1 MSDSALTRLAHL
13 FALSAFAVAA
23 PLFEMLRRYP
33 EFLAVHGAGGAD
45 LLAIA
50 MLSLLPLPFVLWT
63 MESVAGRL
71 RPSLLG
77 PVHAG
82 LVGFLTALI
91 TLPPFGRIDW
101 LPGPLPVALAIG
113 VGVAGAIVFVRFRV
127 LRELLLWGA
136 AAAPA
141 FALIFALDPSI
152 RRIAFA
158 EAVAV
163 ESSAWPSD
171 TPIVLVVFDALPTV
185 SLLDRNLQIDALRYP
200 NFAEFASHSTWYRQN
215 TTVGY
220 GTLACVS
227 AIFDGRYPANDR
239 HAILAD
245 HPQNIFTLTFD
256 SHRQHVLEPLTRL
269 SPERREGDR
278 YFLAKVS
285 RAELLRDTGVIL
297 AQLLTPPASRDRLP
311 ALDQTWK
318 HFADPSRKHDIEARR
333 KVEAFHA
340 YLDEMRVAEKAT
352 LYAIH
357 TVLPHGPFRYFPSG
371 RTYSIEG
378 DDPSGAANWGDWKG
392 MEWAILHNQQ
402 RHLLQLAYVDS
413 LLGELLNRLK
423 QLGIYDEALVVLT
436 ADHGVGFVVGE
447 QRRGLGD
454 NNRLEVLGVPLLIK
468 RPGQVVGNQSDLP
481 TESIDILPTIA
492 EIAGLSLQ
500 APVDGVSLVGNA
512 AASRTIKRQT
522 YRSPTE
528 FSIDVLSPFKEIV
541 ARNFERFGDGA
552 DDRLWVFG
560 PNSDLVGRRI
570 EEFEL
575 GSATDCRVVL
585 RDADRFDAV
594 DLLSEPL
601 PCELYG
607 ELYPEGGSQVRA
619 LAIALNGEI
628 VATTQNY
635 RTKENKP
642 RTLWSALLPE
652 SALRAGKNDLK
663 IYLIGADAR
672 GERMLSPV

>member
-1 MSDSALTRLAHL
+1 
-13 FALSAFAVAA
+13 
-23 PLFEMLRRYP
+23 
-33 EFLAVHGAGGAD
+33 
-45 LLAIA
+45 
-50 MLSLLPLPFVLWT
+50 
-63 MESVAGRL
+63 
-71 RPSLLG
+71 
-77 PVHAG
+77 
-82 LVGFLTALI
+82 
-91 TLPPFGRIDW
+91 
-101 LPGPLPVALAIG
+101 
-113 VGVAGAIVFVRFRV
+113 
-127 LRELLLWGA
+127 
-136 AAAPA
+136 
-141 FALIFALDPSI
+141 
-152 RRIAFA
+152 
-158 EAVAV
+158 
-163 ESSAWPSD
+163 
-171 TPIVLVVFDALPTV
+171 
-185 SLLDRNLQIDALRYP
+185 
-200 NFAEFASHSTWYRQN
+200 
-215 TTVGY
+215 
-220 GTLACVS
+220 
-227 AIFDGRYPANDR
+227 
-239 HAILAD
+239 
-245 HPQNIFTLTFD
+245 
-256 SHRQHVLEPLTRL
+256 
-269 SPERREGDR
+269 
-278 YFLAKVS
+278 
-285 RAELLRDTGVIL
+285 
-297 AQLLTPPASRDRLP
+297 
-311 ALDQTWK
+311 
-318 HFADPSRKHDIEARR
+318 
-333 KVEAFHA
+333 
-340 YLDEMRVAEKAT
+340 
-352 LYAIH
+352 
-357 TVLPHGPFRYFPSG
+357 
-371 RTYSIEG
+371 
-378 DDPSGAANWGDWKG
+378 
-392 MEWAILHNQQ
+392 
-402 RHLLQLAYVDS
+402 
-413 LLGELLNRLK
+413 
-423 QLGIYDEALVVLT
+423 
-436 ADHGVGFVVGE
+436 
-447 QRRGLGD
+447 
-454 NNRLEVLGVPLLIK
+454 VPLLIK